1 MISTTNAATKAFFME
16 ITQIFLWFKPIFTS
30 LGMQHYDNFSANSR
44 GMHEEGKGGRSY
56 IKTLYKIIR
65 IFKDDKN
72 SFEEIISIRTTMYY
86 LLTVH
91 LEEEI
96 TF

>member
-44 GMHEEGKGGRSY
+44 GMHEEGKRGQ
-56 IKTLYKIIR
+56 KLYKGNL
-65 IFKDDKN
+65 KDYWN
-72 SFEEIISIRTTMYY
+72 I
-86 LLTVH
+86 
-91 LEEEI
+91 
-96 TF
+96 

>member
-1 MISTTNAATKAFFME
+1 MKNGIINYDINHKCRYQSFFME

-56 IKTLYKIIR
+56 VKA
-65 IFKDDKN
+65 F
-72 SFEEIISIRTTMYY
+72 
-86 LLTVH
+86 
-91 LEEEI
+91 
-96 TF
+96 